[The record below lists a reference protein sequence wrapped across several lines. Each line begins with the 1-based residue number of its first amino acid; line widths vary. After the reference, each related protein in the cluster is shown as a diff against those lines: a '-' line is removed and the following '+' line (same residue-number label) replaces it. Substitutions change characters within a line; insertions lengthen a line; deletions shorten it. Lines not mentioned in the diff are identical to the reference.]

1 MPSIAS
7 LVQRLL
13 QRLRPATPPVTA
25 FAPEDIPKY
34 PPFLRG
40 LPAFHP
46 DLLLQTQE
54 PLVRRLQ
61 DQLKLTDALFASY
74 ILPCLRNYA
83 AYVHLLPA
91 SQNHHHRGA
100 GGLLRHGLE
109 VAERA
114 AAIAAEKA
122 FFTADTVPA
131 VKRAVVVEWQAAC
144 ALAGLCHDLGKPIA
158 DVEIGSE
165 DGTQTWDPFDPKART
180 IFDWCKR
187 HQLERY
193 YLRWRKNRH
202 QLHETEGILVVPRI
216 LTEATLSWIGGTDP
230 RVRMQLTQSIARG
243 ADAPGAN
250 LIAPIVSEADTY
262 SVRADLRKWS
272 STVGVEMLAIPS
284 QRYILDAM
292 RELIHTAKWRINQAG
307 GRVFVTAHGALLPW
321 PGPDAAG
328 MDVVNYLR
336 KNEIPGISRDPDNLA
351 DILIDTGIAAPL
363 KLPHGDMR
371 YWRARITLPE
381 GRDLELTCLRVPDK
395 NYLIDHHTP
404 PLVAV
409 LCDVP
414 DEGETAHLDT
424 EDEELLEEEPEE
436 GNPPVN
442 PTPPTPEV
450 ERPHRTA
457 TPVPAPASGAPVASP
472 VSRGQPPRDAGRPT
486 TPTMDPATPSARGGR
501 ELPRGVEPAT
511 TSPHGAAPAVPIP
524 PLAAPDVFHHQIQTA
539 FPHVAKISSQ
549 AAAAFLRQRGPV
561 GDALFTLAN
570 QAGASATCPEWLEP
584 SADGAIWLHYPSA
597 FAHSGTETIPE
608 RPALSA
614 SNLFTRNPTRLTSVL
629 HDRDGHLMLR
639 LENQVAFHWVACLL
653 AQPTLG
659 DTSAVATPPTHGTT
673 QPGHP
678 SASPGQR
685 HLSPQADRLR
695 LTDPNPPVP
704 TQESPAGPPVPAHTP
719 PSPVETRRPRSAAA
733 NSSPS
738 RAVAPPAPEAKART
752 EHQRR
757 IPEPA
762 HQGPAPTVTAGPDT
776 RVGRAPSPFRSPMAA
791 EPISHDVTDQPA
803 PRTPAPTLAGGGDPF
818 IDRLQALATQD
829 RLCAGLT
836 VVADGFEIH
845 SAHKEAIAKHLELK
859 PKALDYLLS
868 RRGQPRSSPDG
879 IIFHVPLI

>member
-1 MPSIAS
+1 MPSIPS

-13 QRLRPATPPVTA
+13 RRLRRATPPPPPHAV
-25 FAPEDIPKY
+25 EDIPKY

-61 DQLKLTDALFASY
+61 DQLKLTDAQFTTY

-131 VKRAVVVEWQAAC
+131 VKRAVVVEWQAAS

-165 DGTQTWDPFDPKART
+165 DGTQNWDPFDPQARS
-180 IFDWCKR
+180 IFDWCQR
-187 HQLERY
+187 HQLDRY
-193 YLRWRKNRH
+193 FLRWRKNRH
-202 QLHETEGILVVPRI
+202 QWHETEGILVVPRI
-216 LTEATLSWIGGTDP
+216 LTEATLSWIGRTDP

-243 ADAPGAN
+243 TDAPGAN
-250 LIAPIVSEADTY
+250 LIAPIVTEADAY

-272 STVGVEMLAIPS
+272 STTGVEMLAIPS

-292 RELIHTAKWRINQAG
+292 REMIQTSKWPINQAG

-351 DILIDTGIAAPL
+351 DILIDTGIAVPL

-414 DEGETAHLDT
+414 DEAAALDAAEADPL
-424 EDEELLEEEPEE
+424 EDDPEA
-436 GNPPVN
+436 GGLPAPVSVTTPGVAPPAAVA
-442 PTPPTPEV
+442 TPG
-450 ERPHRTA
+450 A
-457 TPVPAPASGAPVASP
+457 TPVTTPATPPAPDAGQAPAMVPAMVPAPGGATRPPTQRATPAAPVAVTP
-472 VSRGQPPRDAGRPT
+472 QAPPA
-486 TPTMDPATPSARGGR
+486 
-501 ELPRGVEPAT
+501 
-511 TSPHGAAPAVPIP
+511 IP
-524 PLAAPDVFHHQIQTA
+524 NPFRRQLQAA
-539 FPHVAKISSQ
+539 FPHVGNITPEAATTFLHQRGAVGATLLALARQ
-549 AAAAFLRQRGPV
+549 AA
-561 GDALFTLAN
+561 
-570 QAGASATCPEWLEP
+570 ASATCPAWLDP
-584 SADGAIWLHYPSA
+584 PADGAIWLRYPA
-597 FAHSGTETIPE
+597 ALEQNGSGPIPE
-608 RPALSA
+608 RAALAASA
-614 SNLFTRNPTRLTSVL
+614 LFTRNPTKVTSVL
-629 HDRDGHLMLR
+629 HDRAGHTLLR
-639 LENQVAFHWVACLL
+639 LENQVAFQWVAWVLGQP
-653 AQPTLG
+653 QPTAAPPVTVCPAAG
-659 DTSAVATPPTHGTT
+659 APPATPRGAA
-673 QPGHP
+673 PG
-678 SASPGQR
+678 S
-685 HLSPQADRLR
+685 QARTSKPPR
-695 LTDPNPPVP
+695 PAAPVP
-704 TQESPAGPPVPAHTP
+704 DPSPPLPTGAAPTPAAVTAAGSADPAVPARPGPDPDPARPSGRHPTAPTP
-719 PSPVETRRPRSAAA
+719 
-733 NSSPS
+733 
-738 RAVAPPAPEAKART
+738 AVAPSDRRRELRDVTPAAAPPAAGIPAAEGT
-752 EHQRR
+752 EPR
-757 IPEPA
+757 
-762 HQGPAPTVTAGPDT
+762 GP
-776 RVGRAPSPFRSPMAA
+776 RAPSPFRSPLAV
-791 EPISHDVTDQPA
+791 EPA
-803 PRTPAPTLAGGGDPF
+803 PAPDATPATASPADPFLDRLRTLA
-818 IDRLQALATQD
+818 AQD
-829 RLCAGLT
+829 HLCAGLT
-836 VVADGFEIH
+836 AGPDGFEIH
-845 SAHKEAIAKHLELK
+845 SAHKETIAKHLELK
-859 PKALDYLLS
+859 PKALDYLLK
-868 RRGQPRSSPDG
+868 RHGRPRADRDG
-879 IIFHVPLI
+879 IVYHLPLG